1 MKHSELRET
10 NYWTTQ
16 EGKRILVKDLTD
28 SHLSN
33 IINFLLKKKYF
44 RGMYMTLLQEQFY
57 RKEKNLVNG
66 KEVRKP
72 FKLKR
77 KKDLGN

>member
-1 MKHSELRET
+1 MEHSELREI
-10 NYWTTQ
+10 NYWITQ
-16 EGKRILVKDLTD
+16 EGNRILIKDLTD
-28 SHLSN
+28 IHLSN
-33 IINFLLKKKYF
+33 IIKFLSIKKYF
-44 RGMYMTLLQEQFY
+44 RDMYTTLIQEQFY
-57 RKEKNLVNG
+57 RKENNLVNG

>member
-1 MKHSELRET
+1 MQHSELREGY
-10 NYWTTQ
+10 YWTTQ
-16 EGKRILVKDLTD
+16 ERKRILIKDLTD

-33 IINFLLKKKYF
+33 IIKFLSTKKYF
-44 RGMYMTLLQEQFY
+44 RGIFTILMQEQFY

-66 KEVRKP
+66 IEVRKP

-77 KKDLGN
+77 KKNLGN

>member
-1 MKHSELRET
+1 MEHSELREI
-10 NYWTTQ
+10 NYWTPQ
-16 EGKRILVKDLTD
+16 EGKRILIKDLTD

-33 IINFLLKKKYF
+33 IINFLSKKKYF
-44 RGMYMTLLQEQFY
+44 RGAYTTLIQEQFY
-57 RKEKNLVNG
+57 RKENNLVNG

>member
-1 MKHSELRET
+1 MKHSELREGY
-10 NYWTTQ
+10 YWTTQ
-16 EGKRILVKDLTD
+16 ERKRILIKDLTD

-33 IINFLLKKKYF
+33 IIKFLSTKKYF
-44 RGMYMTLLQEQFY
+44 RGIFTILMQEQFY
-57 RKEKNLVNG
+57 RKENNLVNG